1 MEVTLTG
8 KNNTELTLK
17 VNRSNIEVYSE
28 LPQINFEYSDSF
40 SMSQFLIEIA
50 LKVWKDFKPKEANSF
65 SSDYCDFYDR
75 KLDNN
80 GYLEILQNKTLSF
93 EAPYVEEKQKQYL
106 LYRFNKRKM
115 QSFCYDLAQLEKTSK
130 IIDQS
135 N

>member
-1 MEVTLTG
+1 MEITLTG

-17 VNRSNIEVYSE
+17 VNRSNIEVYAE

-50 LKVWKDFKPKEANSF
+50 SKVWKDFKPKEVDSF
-65 SSDYCDFYDR
+65 GSDYHEFYDR

-80 GYLEILQNKTLSF
+80 GYLRIIQNKTLSF

-106 LYRFNKRKM
+106 LYKFNKRKM
-115 QSFCYDLAQLEKTSK
+115 QSFCYDLAKLEKTIK
-130 IIDQS
+130 